1 MKKYYSEAMDKDTS
15 YRAEFLSGI
24 ECFLQR
30 AKEDATKKREAFITP
45 QLYKENPESYREKFL
60 NMLGFPLTE
69 KREMPTVEKT
79 FVTQDLNVDIYR
91 LTFSFTNGLRYYGLY
106 FKQTENTKVAPF
118 VFGFHGGAGTPELVS
133 SLHLNSTNYNHLV
146 RRLTDMGANVFAP
159 QLLLWRTDDYGNAY
173 DRLETDGRLRQ
184 LGGCVT
190 ALEIYLMQCAL
201 DYFIAN
207 EEVNEDKIGVAGMSY
222 GGMYAL
228 HFAAVDTR
236 VKACYSCSFVCD
248 VFQWVKDDWSYQNAQ
263 NTFGIAET
271 AALIAPRPLVV
282 AMGLDDPAYQKGT
295 DIECERIVPYYTVF
309 NQSKNFKYCTFQGSH
324 EVDKSDEEL
333 LFLLKAL
340 QE

>member
-30 AKEDATKKREAFITP
+30 AKEEATKKREAFITP
-45 QLYKENPESYREKFL
+45 QLYKNNPEAYREKFL
-60 NMLGFPLTE
+60 NMLGFPLME

-91 LTFSFTNGLRYYGLY
+91 LTFSFANGLRYYGLY
-106 FKQTENTKVAPF
+106 FKQTENAKAAPF

-159 QLLLWRTDDYGNAY
+159 QLLLWKTDDYGNAY

-201 DYFIAN
+201 DYFLAN
-207 EEVNEDKIGVAGMSY
+207 ERVNGDKVGVCGMSY

-228 HFAAVDTR
+228 HLAAIDTR
-236 VKACYSCSFVCD
+236 IKACYSCSWVCD
-248 VFQWVKDDWSYQNAQ
+248 GFEYSWPDWSYKNAQ
-263 NTFGIAET
+263 NTFAVAET
-271 AALIAPRPLVV
+271 IGLVAPRALLIG
-282 AMGLDDPAYQKGT
+282 MGDKDDLFDSDLTKK
-295 DIECERIVPYYTVF
+295 ECEKARGF
-309 NQSKNFKYCTFQGSH
+309 FKAFDKENSLQCVIFDGTH
-324 EVDKSDEEL
+324 EFEKTDKGID
-333 LFLLKAL
+333 FLLENL
-340 QE
+340 R